1 MNDNETN
8 IIDLREIF
16 RILYKKK
23 LVFFIVLPIVA
34 VLSSIYIFSIPR
46 YYYSETALAPEMET
60 GGNTGGALGSLAS
73 NFGIDL
79 GNGQTSDAIYP
90 LLYPDLLS
98 DNSFIVSLWNIKVS
112 DAQDSIQTTYYDY
125 LTNHQKSP
133 WWAPAI
139 GTVKKWFKSDDDDA
153 ASGSSK
159 KLDPYRLSKAQ
170 DDIVNIIRSNLTI
183 SIDKQTN
190 VITVSA
196 TDQDPLICKTLTDTL
211 TNRLQ
216 AFITDYRTRKARVD
230 VEYYQKLT
238 DDAKREYEEI
248 REKYVH
254 SADANTD
261 VILESVRAKVE
272 DMEND
277 MQQKYTT
284 YTGLST
290 QLQAAKA
297 KVQER
302 TPAFTM
308 IKGASVPIKPDGPK
322 RMIFVAGMMFMAFI
336 CTALYLVRKP
346 LLGL

>member
-23 LVFFIVLPIVA
+23 WVFFIVLPIVA

-112 DAQDSIQTTYYDY
+112 DAQDSIRTTYYDY

-153 ASGSSK
+153 AHHTFQPDNKHRQANKRHYGK
-159 KLDPYRLSKAQ
+159 CYRPRPAYLQNPYRYAYQSPSG
-170 DDIVNIIRSNLTI
+170 I
-183 SIDKQTN
+183 
-190 VITVSA
+190 
-196 TDQDPLICKTLTDTL
+196 
-211 TNRLQ
+211 
-216 AFITDYRTRKARVD
+216 
-230 VEYYQKLT
+230 YY
-238 DDAKREYEEI
+238 
-248 REKYVH
+248 
-254 SADANTD
+254 
-261 VILESVRAKVE
+261 
-272 DMEND
+272 
-277 MQQKYTT
+277 
-284 YTGLST
+284 
-290 QLQAAKA
+290 
-297 KVQER
+297 
-302 TPAFTM
+302 
-308 IKGASVPIKPDGPK
+308 
-322 RMIFVAGMMFMAFI
+322 
-336 CTALYLVRKP
+336 
-346 LLGL
+346 